1 MNQKEE
7 PNFYRTLSMIA
18 VIFATAVLTAI
29 LSIRG
34 KFYTDEWICMVF
46 LDLVFLSVF
55 VFEMEY
61 ERGCGLISENRQ
73 TSFARVSMAYDFCA
87 AFTAGM
93 AFLPDV
99 FRPVLV
105 IPILFCA
112 VSTPLMAVT
121 VGLYFDILLGIVSGS
136 GVYGLAGLCLLT
148 LLGAVL
154 GSALQE
160 KKFRLWI
167 TALLFMFCVI
177 VPAVFYELANKQMQ
191 LWVYAGGAAS
201 GILTAFCSWFVFP
214 ALWKSGKEEVQNR
227 LFDIVSEDFS
237 EVKAL
242 KKFSVREYQ
251 HAVLVADIAYRCGKK
266 MKYDAGLCLAAGFY
280 YRLGFWVGEPYIENG
295 VSRGKQLCFP
305 QNVINVLEEYYGKE
319 KLPSTQESALVHMVD
334 VLVTK
339 LETGGPESGKQEAD
353 REFLVYHTLNE
364 LSGTGIYDN
373 SGMSMNQFL
382 QVRDLLAKEEKLR

>member
-1 MNQKEE
+1 MNHKEE

-18 VIFATAVLTAI
+18 VLFSTAVLTAI
-29 LSIRG
+29 LSVRG
-34 KFYTDEWICMVF
+34 KFYTDEWLCLVF
-46 LDLVFLSVF
+46 LDLVFLSVY

-61 ERGCGLISENRQ
+61 ERGRGLISENRQ
-73 TSFARVSMAYDFCA
+73 TSFARVSMTYVFCA
-87 AFTAGM
+87 ALTAGM

-105 IPILFCA
+105 IPVLFCA

-121 VGLYFDILLGIVSGS
+121 IGLYFDILLGIASGTD
-136 GVYGLAGLCLLT
+136 VYGLACLCLLT

-167 TALLFMFCVI
+167 TALLFMISVI

-191 LWVYAGGAAS
+191 FWVYAGGAVS
-201 GILTAFCSWFVFP
+201 GILTALCGWFIFP
-214 ALWKSGKEEVQNR
+214 ILWRNGKEEVKNR

-242 KKFSVREYQ
+242 KEFSVREYQ
-251 HAVLVADIAYRCGKK
+251 HAVLVADIAYRCGKQ